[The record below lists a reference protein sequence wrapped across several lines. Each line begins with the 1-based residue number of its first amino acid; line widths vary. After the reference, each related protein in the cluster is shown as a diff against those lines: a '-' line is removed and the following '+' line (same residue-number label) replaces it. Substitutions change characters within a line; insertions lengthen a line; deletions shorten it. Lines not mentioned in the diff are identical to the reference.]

1 MVILRG
7 RCCKN
12 GEIGLRRGCY
22 HTGYGCLL
30 LLRPSWGHVE
40 PSWGDLGSTWE
51 HLGPS
56 WGSSWGHLGLLGAI
70 LVYLGPSWPFLGP
83 SWAVLGRSLG
93 HLGIILA
100 HLGSSWAHLK
110 ARRSFHYSHSYS
122 DDYSYILRPCWK
134 CCFKLGSSQPLA
146 RFPFPCSDRF
156 IFGVKNSDLAWE
168 VFKK

>member
-1 MVILRG
+1 MARSGCEEDVIIRVMVVF
-7 RCCKN
+7 CSC
-12 GEIGLRRGCY
+12 
-22 HTGYGCLL
+22 
-30 LLRPSWGHVE
+30 
-40 PSWGDLGSTWE
+40 
-51 HLGPS
+51 
-56 WGSSWGHLGLLGAI
+56 GHLGAMLSHLGAILGQLGSILGHLGGHLGVYLGAI

-122 DDYSYILRPCWK
+122 DDYFYILRPCWK

-168 VFKK
+168 VFNK

>member
-1 MVILRG
+1 MASWRCPSGSNTVILRG

-70 LVYLGPSWPFLGP
+70 LAVLGAVLGSLGAIFGPSWDHLGP
-83 SWAVLGRSLG
+83 LGVVLGPPQGPAKFSLLSLLLRRLLL
-93 HLGIILA
+93 H
-100 HLGSSWAHLK
+100 SSAMLEML
-110 ARRSFHYSHSYS
+110 F
-122 DDYSYILRPCWK
+122 
-134 CCFKLGSSQPLA
+134 Q
-146 RFPFPCSDRF
+146 
-156 IFGVKNSDLAWE
+156 AWE
-168 VFKK
+168 LSTFSALPVPMLRQVYVGVHKW